1 MEVISEANAGIILF
15 DATDPHFAM
24 SNERPTA
31 EDLRQGLTV
40 EIVQGDQDVRSED
53 QEPIIG
59 EVATIYE
66 DDPEGPTVELKNGVV
81 GHVQS
86 VVHDE

>member
-1 MEVISEANAGIILF
+1 
-15 DATDPHFAM
+15 M

-31 EDLRQGLTV
+31 EDLRQGITV
-40 EIVQGDQDVRSED
+40 EIVQGDQGVQSED
-53 QEPIIG
+53 REPVVG
-59 EVATIYE
+59 EVATIYGDE
-66 DDPEGPTVELKNGVV
+66 PEGPQVELKNGVV

>member
-1 MEVISEANAGIILF
+1 
-15 DATDPHFAM
+15 M

-31 EDLRQGLTV
+31 DDLRQGLTV
-40 EIVQGDQDVRSED
+40 EIVQGDQNIEAED

-59 EVATIYE
+59 EIGTVYE
-66 DDPEGPTVELKNGVV
+66 DDPNGPEVELKSGVV

-86 VVHDE
+86 IVHDE

>member
-1 MEVISEANAGIILF
+1 
-15 DATDPHFAM
+15 M

-31 EDLRQGLTV
+31 DELRQGITV
-40 EIVQGDQDVRSED
+40 EIVQEDQDVHSED
-53 QEPIIG
+53 TEPLIG
-59 EVATIYE
+59 EIGTIYE
-66 DDPEGPTVELKNGVV
+66 DDPDGPKVKLKNGVV

>member
-1 MEVISEANAGIILF
+1 
-15 DATDPHFAM
+15 M

-31 EDLRQGLTV
+31 EELRQGVTV
-40 EIVQGDQDVRSED
+40 EVVQGDQDVQSED

-59 EVATIYE
+59 EVATIYGDE
-66 DDPEGPTVELKNGVV
+66 PAGPEVELKNGVV

-86 VVHDE
+86 IRPDE

>member
-1 MEVISEANAGIILF
+1 
-15 DATDPHFAM
+15 M

-31 EDLRQGLTV
+31 EELRQGITV

-53 QEPIIG
+53 REPVVG

-66 DDPEGPTVELKNGVV
+66 DTPEGPEVELKNGVV

>member
-1 MEVISEANAGIILF
+1 
-15 DATDPHFAM
+15 M

-31 EDLRQGLTV
+31 EELRQGVTV
-40 EIVQGDQDVRSED
+40 EIVQGDQDVQSED
-53 QEPIIG
+53 TEPIIG
-59 EVATIYE
+59 EVATIYGDE
-66 DDPEGPTVELKNGVV
+66 PEGPQVELKNGVV

>member
-1 MEVISEANAGIILF
+1 
-15 DATDPHFAM
+15 M

-31 EDLRQGLTV
+31 DELRQGLTV
-40 EIVQGDQDVRSED
+40 EIVQGDQNVQSED
-53 QEPIIG
+53 KEPIIG
-59 EVATIYE
+59 EVATVYE
-66 DDPEGPTVELKNGVV
+66 DDPNGPKVELKNGVV

>member
-1 MEVISEANAGIILF
+1 
-15 DATDPHFAM
+15 M

-31 EDLRQGLTV
+31 EELRQGITV
-40 EIVQGDQDVRSED
+40 EIVQGDQDVQSED
-53 QEPIIG
+53 REPIVG

-66 DDPEGPTVELKNGVV
+66 DDPHGPEVELKNGTV
-81 GHVQS
+81 GHVKS

>member
-1 MEVISEANAGIILF
+1 
-15 DATDPHFAM
+15 M

-31 EDLRQGLTV
+31 EELRQGLTV
-40 EIVQGDQDVRSED
+40 EIIQGDQDVESED

-59 EVATIYE
+59 EVGTVYE
-66 DDPEGPTVELKNGVV
+66 DDPAGPTVELKSGVV

-86 VVHDE
+86 IVHDR